1 MVIVE
6 KTPDLDTFIQK
17 PEIRQNPQ
25 NIENAESSY
34 SDISYENL
42 KSNKTGS
49 LCLHSKDR
57 VCIELFEIES
67 RFDTRTVNYTEKI
80 SVARCVIG
88 GENLPLNSAQMVKF
102 IVGNSTYDSDFI
114 DGEHILRIIPTR
126 HFDKESNLLNRNTE
140 SSKTRYMGNRGTTVN
155 SI

>member
-6 KTPDLDTFIQK
+6 KTPDLDHFVQK
-17 PEIRQNPQ
+17 PEIQQNPQ
-25 NIENAESSY
+25 NIENAESFDSE
-34 SDISYENL
+34 ISFDSL

-49 LCLHSKDR
+49 LCLHSKDSI
-57 VCIELFEIES
+57 CIELFEIES

-88 GENLPLNSAQMVKF
+88 GENLPVDSAQMVKF

-114 DGEHILRIIPTR
+114 DGEHILNIIPTR
-126 HFDKESNLLNRNTE
+126 HFDKESNLLKRV
-140 SSKTRYMGNRGTTVN
+140 Y
-155 SI
+155 